1 MVAISLIH
9 YLEPDRLPYSRLS
22 VSGVDDNSLTYQLPS
37 PIESQEIEDFV
48 NYYMMQQF
56 LPTYYKTCS
65 NYLYNCEHNFEGTL
79 NEILNS
85 LYKHHPV
92 FVSMSNH
99 QILFLEVLETYSDH
113 YVIGIYDPNEAE
125 EQRLTLYKDAYAVDD
140 DPKIH
145 ISYGENNYI
154 RNYILSDDLDL
165 IDVRNYFDITPDYET
180 QTDYTD
186 GHIIID
192 ADNDFGFIFGHQ
204 YYYRTENGKLC
215 EKNSNVK
222 ILKSSN
228 ALNEDSS
235 NNLIELV
242 FPKPSSSED
251 AVLELT
257 SSGVNDASMLLN
269 DTMLSVSTD
278 GPTRLT
284 YNEQARTIDVTSSTP
299 TGVSLLLTQNNP
311 SEAWPWDTF
320 AVDVPQSTTLHI
332 ELTGDSLKISGDYL
346 SGATYATENMTDDVV
361 SGGDIPDGMDNVT
374 IVNKNGSNGNTTDI
388 KTPDPVEPAELT
400 VSVSGGT
407 IIQINDDAFAESL
420 TTHTAKQGDKITIM
434 ADTTDKFNGWTVN
447 EGDVELDDATA
458 PTTTFTMNEKSVR
471 ITAEYQNSSTDPTP
485 TPTPGGNS
493 SSGSGG
499 GGGGGAAVLIG
510 VGAAAAITAGVFM
523 MSPVEIKGR
532 VVLADQAAVPGAKIS
547 LLREGK
553 VVAQTTA
560 DENGNFSLKA
570 KRGSYELTAAY
581 TNADGQLIYKTIDI
595 KAPVKDLT
603 MTF

>member
-420 TTHTAKQGDKITIM
+420 TTHIAKQGDKITIM
-434 ADTTDKFNGWTVN
+434 ADTTDKFNGWIVN
-447 EGDVELDDATA
+447 EGDVTLDDATA
-458 PTTTFTMNEKSVR
+458 PTTTFTMNEKSVH

-493 SSGSGG
+493 SSGSG

-532 VVLADQAAVPGAKIS
+532 VVLADQTAVPGAKIS

-595 KAPVKDLT
+595 KAPAKDLT